1 MTLFL
6 NFDAAT
12 MCILMACQ
20 GETEFKTKPHVRLTC
35 LALLSLS
42 LVILPMTLCAL
53 PQLTDMPG
61 PSMVK
66 GPTTIIIIISSSSN
80 TKNLEQ
86 KEEQVKLPV
95 NMLCR
100 SRNTCFPCFR
110 VAFYK
115 CKGYYGV
122 S

>member
-42 LVILPMTLCAL
+42 LLLSGNFANDTLCIAAA
-53 PQLTDMPG
+53 D
-61 PSMVK
+61 
-66 GPTTIIIIISSSSN
+66 
-80 TKNLEQ
+80 
-86 KEEQVKLPV
+86 
-95 NMLCR
+95 
-100 SRNTCFPCFR
+100 
-110 VAFYK
+110 
-115 CKGYYGV
+115 
-122 S
+122 